1 MAQNNRSTWSIRLA
15 ILGSGERFP
24 FLVRGAHSL
33 PDEVITEFALTRLRA
48 KGRAVNTTVSYL
60 HSIAAGLDHLQRKG
74 INLEERIASGTF
86 LSIQELRAFASTCKR
101 GKRKLTVHPDEA
113 AGRYSRFVEYVVWR
127 AMSHVGRASSELAFE
142 KARSAVRKFKA
153 RTDAVA
159 PKADKA
165 IQSPDKTLGLNPS
178 QRLLLL
184 AVIEPSDER
193 NLSADPALRAR
204 NYAMVRLAYELGP
217 RAGDV
222 LTVKI
227 RDLNLTQRPAAVT
240 FHRRHD
246 DPEDSRKR
254 QPVLKTK
261 PRVLFIS
268 DELALALEGW
278 IDSFRSDRDRFP
290 RARRHPFVFVNSNGD
305 PLGQRGYQL
314 IYQKLREKFPE
325 LKGLVSHS
333 LRHDWNERWTEMES
347 TGEGAAKGD
356 LREQCYAMG
365 WSDRSAMPARY
376 SRRAVADAAN
386 RKIIQ
391 MNKRAQERGEHAVA
405 RGDKK

>member
-1 MAQNNRSTWSIRLA
+1 
-15 ILGSGERFP
+15 
-24 FLVRGAHSL
+24 
-33 PDEVITEFALTRLRA
+33 
-48 KGRAVNTTVSYL
+48 
-60 HSIAAGLDHLQRKG
+60 
-74 INLEERIASGTF
+74 
-86 LSIQELRAFASTCKR
+86 
-101 GKRKLTVHPDEA
+101 
-113 AGRYSRFVEYVVWR
+113 
-127 AMSHVGRASSELAFE
+127 
-142 KARSAVRKFKA
+142 
-153 RTDAVA
+153 
-159 PKADKA
+159 
-165 IQSPDKTLGLNPS
+165 
-178 QRLLLL
+178 
-184 AVIEPSDER
+184 
-193 NLSADPALRAR
+193 
-204 NYAMVRLAYELGP
+204 MVRLAYELGP

-290 RARRHPFVFVNSNGD
+290 GARRHPFVFVNSNGD

-365 WSDRSAMPARY
+365 WSDLSAMPARY